1 MPVGHLQV
9 EMHSVHEVYDLSSY
23 PWGVRYLL
31 VPSAGVALVAS
42 PCSSPPALASGY
54 WGSGGGGSGSVVSS
68 SGAGG
73 LGVGV
78 VETCFGLNPKA
89 DAVLMKQ
96 NQLSNKSKWNR
107 RYIMNKELHL
117 Q

>member
-1 MPVGHLQV
+1 MAVGHLQV
-9 EMHSVHEVYDLSSY
+9 KMHSVHEVCDLSSY
-23 PWGVRYLL
+23 PWGVRHLL
-31 VPSAGVALVAS
+31 VPSARVALVAS
-42 PCSSPPALASGY
+42 PCSSPPALASGC
-54 WGSGGGGSGSVVSS
+54 WGSGGGGSGSIVSS

-73 LGVGV
+73 SGAGV
-78 VETCFGLNPKA
+78 VETGFSLNPKE

-117 Q
+117 